1 MAGNQ
6 YQGVATVRVNGSEYA
21 TLEGATFTPSGFER

>member
-21 TLEGATFTPSGFER
+21 TL

>member
-6 YQGVATVRVNGSEYA
+6 YQGVATIRVNGREYA
-21 TLEGATFTPSGFER
+21 TLEGAT

>member
-21 TLEGATFTPSGFER
+21 TLEGATFT